1 MLIYVSN
8 QCLLIRAND
17 YANNDITVKSG
28 RSFDQTG
35 HTNNYG
41 AFYHIYGLKKGNNF
55 DFSAILAK

>member
-35 HTNNYG
+35 HTNNYDVL
-41 AFYHIYGLKKGNNF
+41 YHIYGLKK
-55 DFSAILAK
+55 